1 MRGKSRR
8 QRRPAPGARL
18 GWASALF
25 AAGCLLAAPSAAAQT
40 PPPNDTFAAAAV
52 LSGTVATV
60 TGTNFG
66 ATKEPGEPNHA
77 GRPGGHSVWW
87 RWTAPAAGP
96 VTIDTCDSDFNTLL
110 AVYTGTTVSALSLV
124 KSNDD
129 AEPCDIGSSVTF
141 TATSGQVYSIAVDGG
156 DEEEG
161 QVRLKLQPT
170 LRLEA
175 RVLVRRGAVDA
186 TRFTIE
192 IASIGE
198 DDFPDPPQLV
208 LERGGRRSAIDL
220 ELDNELDSE
229 TRFRYTFN
237 WSCDRRG
244 VWRWT
249 VSLRRDGER
258 ASQEGTFTVPGC
270 QRQGWFVSASKVRRD
285 FASDFGGRAARYLSC
300 RQVGPRRGPLAHT
313 WRCTLVQPGA
323 VCSGSFLFRYSLTV
337 QGGEVVQ
344 RTRKPSG
351 GVTCRS

>member
-8 QRRPAPGARL
+8 QRRLAPGARL

-25 AAGCLLAAPSAAAQT
+25 ATGCLVAAPSAAAQT
-40 PPPNDTFAAAAV
+40 PPPNDPFAAAAI
-52 LSGTVATV
+52 LSGTTTTV

-77 GRPGGHSVWW
+77 GQPGGHSVWW
-87 RWTAPAAGP
+87 RWTAPAAGAF
-96 VTIDTCDSDFNTLL
+96 TIDTCDSDFDTLL
-110 AVYTGTTVSALSLV
+110 GVYTGTAVSALSLV

-129 AEPCDIGSSVTF
+129 SEACDIRSSVTF
-141 TATSGQVYSIAVDGG
+141 TATSGQVYSIAVDGA

-170 LRLEA
+170 LRLDA
-175 RVLVRRGAVDA
+175 RTLVRRGAVDA
-186 TRFTIE
+186 TRFMIE
-192 IASIGE
+192 IASVGE

-208 LERGGRRSAIDL
+208 LERGGRRRAIDL

-244 VWRWT
+244 AWRWT

-258 ASQEGTFTVPGC
+258 VSQEGTFTVPGC
-270 QRQGWFVSASKVRRD
+270 RRQGWFVSTSKVRRD
-285 FASDFGGRAARYLSC
+285 FAGDFGGQVASYLRC
-300 RQVGPRRGPLAHT
+300 RPVGRRRGSLAAT
-313 WRCTLVQPGA
+313 WRCTLVRPGF
-323 VCSGSFLFRYSLTV
+323 VCSGGFLFRYSLTV
-337 QGGEVVQ
+337 QGGDVVQ
-344 RTRKPSG
+344 RRRAPSG
-351 GVTCRS
+351 GVTCRG